1 MHHFLFFSLS
11 HPFFHLANLRFSLF
25 YSPGPCPPYAK
36 PRNSRKFNAGSVL
49 ASRTAKTREH
59 FLCEVREA
67 SALRRGTQESLL
79 ITAISILSGGTPA
92 SIGRSLGGE
101 GSRSAALLPAINGR
115 ILQLLQRWRQLQG
128 PYK

>member
-1 MHHFLFFSLS
+1 MHHFLFFFLS

-36 PRNSRKFNAGSVL
+36 PRTSFKDTASSVL

-59 FLCEVREA
+59 FICEVREA
-67 SALRRGTQESLL
+67 SALRQGTQKSLL
-79 ITAISILSGGTPA
+79 ITTISILSVGTTT

-101 GSRSAALLPAINGR
+101 GSRSDALLPAINGR